1 MSISILIPTL
11 NEEKYISDC
20 IESLLVCLKD
30 FNNYE
35 IIIIDGGSND
45 KTIKIISNYSEKNPK
60 IKLLNNPKKIAPVAL
75 NLGLK
80 KAKFNIIMRCD
91 AHAVYPNNYIKNN
104 FDILIKSDK
113 KTMNV
118 GGYIHTINRKNTLI
132 SNSIS
137 LVLSSSFGVGNAKF
151 RTGSSNHKGIVEADT
166 VPFGCFKKEIFELI
180 GNFNEN
186 EPANED
192 IEFNYRIRKN
202 GYKILLS
209 NTIFSYYYSRTN
221 LKDFIKQAFR
231 NGVITTNKKNFNF
244 RSLRHY
250 VPLSFFLFLFFGQ
263 VNKMTYEH
271 KLIINLFELGIVTYL
286 IFILI
291 GTIFIVFKK
300 NYFYFLLSGPL
311 LFFILHFFYG
321 FGSFIGIFINK
332 NLFNR

>member
-11 NEEKYISDC
+11 NEENYISNC
-20 IESLLVCLKD
+20 IESLLVSLKD

-45 KTIKIISNYSEKNPK
+45 KTINIISNYSEKNPK
-60 IKLLNNPKKIAPVAL
+60 IKLLKNPKKIAPAAL

-91 AHAVYPNNYIKNN
+91 AHAIYPNNYIKNN
-104 FDILIKSDK
+104 FDLLIKSDE

-118 GGYIHTINRKNTLI
+118 GGYINTVSKKNTLI

-151 RTGSSNHKGIVEADT
+151 RTGSVNQKKIVEVDT

-209 NTIFSYYYSRTN
+209 NNIYSYYYSRTN
-221 LKDFIKQAFR
+221 LKDFIKQVFR
-231 NGVITTNKKNFNF
+231 NGIITTNKKNFSF

-250 VPLSFFLFLFFGQ
+250 VPLLFFLFLFFGQ
-263 VNKMTYEH
+263 VNKMTYEYE
-271 KLIINLFELGIVTYL
+271 LINNLFELGITTYL

-291 GTIFIVFKK
+291 GTIFVVFKK
-300 NYFYFLLSGPL
+300 KFFLFFTFWTIT
-311 LFFILHFFYG
+311 FFILHFFMDLVHSLV
-321 FGSFIGIFINK
+321 F
-332 NLFNR
+332 L